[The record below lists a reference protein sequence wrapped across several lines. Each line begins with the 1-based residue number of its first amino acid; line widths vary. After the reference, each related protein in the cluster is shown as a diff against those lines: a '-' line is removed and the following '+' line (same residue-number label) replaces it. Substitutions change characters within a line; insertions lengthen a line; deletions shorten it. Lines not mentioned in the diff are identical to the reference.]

1 MRHLPYFSVAHSGGE
16 GHLDARGGGGKSSHA
31 VRMQSGT
38 CPDAIQHY
46 RQRKKRD
53 ERSRRRRRRERR
65 FVRCDDSRKE
75 DDECGEQKLSD
86 VREAGSKKAPQI
98 HAINNVS
105 PHT

>member
-1 MRHLPYFSVAHSGGE
+1 MQ
-16 GHLDARGGGGKSSHA
+16 GGGTRRGRREELPRSSYA
-31 VRMQSGT
+31 KRDLSRCDPTLSTTQ
-38 CPDAIQHY
+38 
-46 RQRKKRD
+46 KRD
-53 ERSRRRRRRERR
+53 ERSRRRERR
-65 FVRCDDSRKE
+65 FARCDDSRRE